1 MSDLMCTNNIVVSQ
15 HLQNT
20 EIYNANFNVH
30 KKNIENT
37 ENCNVRFNVHKNIVV
52 LKPYTFSATTKCTL
66 HKKCKKIQEQIQTK
80 TYIVHLNGLNLHL
93 TFQRN

>member
-1 MSDLMCTNNIVVSQ
+1 MCTKTKKIQKTADVRFNVHKQYCGFQAQ

-37 ENCNVRFNVHKNIVV
+37 ENCNARFNVHKNIVV
-52 LKPYTFSATTKCTL
+52 SKPYTFSTTTKCTL
-66 HKKCKKIQEQIQTK
+66 HKKM
-80 TYIVHLNGLNLHL
+80 
-93 TFQRN
+93 